1 MALALKLNDFNTLL
15 STICTFVVVSLLLFA
30 FSRFLKLPLKAD
42 DTEGP
47 EIVDWAIMPDSINS
61 DDAEVDITFYV
72 RIKAE
77 EGLESFTTSSFV
89 AQKAEGKSISFL
101 LQLMTEIDEEG
112 GGCIVPE
119 GFNFNVEELVGCGD
133 EFDGIYSA
141 SMKLPQYS
149 IDGDWLSSGDIKDN
163 EGNILRF
170 EDLEEKDRPY
180 FTNNATNFDITP
192 PVIKSLVVD
201 KTSFDTSEG
210 PATITITMELED
222 ERSGIDTGEYKSI
235 FHFHPVLE
243 WGSSL
248 HSNGLKPV
256 EGEEGFFTTE
266 IIIPKGSKPGFWTFA
281 SGTISDLAGNEAYI
295 DFSKYIE
302 EKYFANTAISSEV
315 TIEGMWWLEGQ
326 SLSSVSYE
334 GATKVTS
341 SWPSVVIIFQEGTIV
356 TKQGGGNFGIHRM
369 VSESYITEKY
379 KTLAELLTEANEKLE
394 ADIKKCHE
402 SEGCVAEEL
411 TGSDLVGNPIN
422 IGKVG
427 LPGLGLSFS
436 KPATI
441 ILAVDEKYLGQTLEV
456 QTFDGTKWVKIG
468 SCLVKTFDPLDPSA
482 GADPEGEYKSVSY
495 PGCSF
500 TTDHASFFSANVLGA
515 ETETEK
521 EVEKEAEKLPG
532 VPNTGLGG
540 TSSILYKYI
549 GWIR

>member
-1 MALALKLNDFNTLL
+1 MPKKNSLL

-47 EIVDWAIMPDSINS
+47 EIVDWAITPDSINS
-61 DDAEVDITFYV
+61 DEEEVDITFYV

-89 AQKAEGKSISFL
+89 AQNAEGKSITFRL
-101 LQLMTEIDEEG
+101 ALMTDPAI
-112 GGCIVPE
+112 CAAMPE
-119 GFNFNVEELVGCGD
+119 GFDVTGLDGGCGN
-133 EFDGIYSA
+133 ESDGIYSA

-149 IDGDWLSSGDIKDN
+149 INGIWLSSGDIKDN

-201 KTSFDTSEG
+201 KTRFDTSEE
-210 PATITITMELED
+210 AAIITITMELED
-222 ERSGIDTGEYKSI
+222 NLSEIDPDEYKSI
-235 FHFHPVLE
+235 FHFHSVLE
-243 WGSSL
+243 WGMNKYLRSD
-248 HSNGLKPV
+248 GLV
-256 EGEEGFFTTE
+256 EVEEGVFTTK
-266 IIIPKGSKPGFWTFA
+266 ITIPQGSKPGFWTFA
-281 SGTISDLAGNEAYI
+281 DGIISDKAGNLAYI
-295 DFSKYIE
+295 SDTDFSKYID
-302 EKYFANTAISSEV
+302 EKYFANTAISNEV
-315 TIEGMWWLEGQ
+315 IMEDGWWLEGEP
-326 SLSSVSYE
+326 LSSVSYE
-334 GATKVTS
+334 GTTKVTS
-341 SWPSVVIIFQEGTIV
+341 LWPSVVIIFEEGTIV

-394 ADIKKCHE
+394 TDIKKCHE

-549 GWIR
+549 GWRR

>member
-1 MALALKLNDFNTLL
+1 
-15 STICTFVVVSLLLFA
+15 
-30 FSRFLKLPLKAD
+30 
-42 DTEGP
+42 
-47 EIVDWAIMPDSINS
+47 
-61 DDAEVDITFYV
+61 
-72 RIKAE
+72 
-77 EGLESFTTSSFV
+77 
-89 AQKAEGKSISFL
+89 
-101 LQLMTEIDEEG
+101 
-112 GGCIVPE
+112 
-119 GFNFNVEELVGCGD
+119 
-133 EFDGIYSA
+133 
-141 SMKLPQYS
+141 
-149 IDGDWLSSGDIKDN
+149 
-163 EGNILRF
+163 
-170 EDLEEKDRPY
+170 
-180 FTNNATNFDITP
+180 
-192 PVIKSLVVD
+192 
-201 KTSFDTSEG
+201 
-210 PATITITMELED
+210 
-222 ERSGIDTGEYKSI
+222 
-235 FHFHPVLE
+235 
-243 WGSSL
+243 
-248 HSNGLKPV
+248 
-256 EGEEGFFTTE
+256 
-266 IIIPKGSKPGFWTFA
+266 
-281 SGTISDLAGNEAYI
+281 
-295 DFSKYIE
+295 
-302 EKYFANTAISSEV
+302 
-315 TIEGMWWLEGQ
+315 
-326 SLSSVSYE
+326 
-334 GATKVTS
+334 
-341 SWPSVVIIFQEGTIV
+341 
-356 TKQGGGNFGIHRM
+356 M

-521 EVEKEAEKLPG
+521 EVEKEVEKEAEKLPG

>member
-1 MALALKLNDFNTLL
+1 MPKKNSLL

-47 EIVDWAIMPDSINS
+47 EIVDWAITPDSINS
-61 DDAEVDITFYV
+61 DEEEVDITFYV

-89 AQKAEGKSISFL
+89 AQNAEGKSITFRL
-101 LQLMTEIDEEG
+101 ALMTDPAI
-112 GGCIVPE
+112 CAAMPE
-119 GFNFNVEELVGCGD
+119 GFDVTGLDGGCGN
-133 EFDGIYSA
+133 ESDGIYSA

-149 IDGDWLSSGDIKDN
+149 INGIWLSSGDIKDN

-222 ERSGIDTGEYKSI
+222 DLSGIDTRRSKS
-235 FHFHPVLE
+235 HFYISPVLE
-243 WGSSL
+243 WNSREESSDL
-248 HSNGLKPV
+248 LLVS
-256 EGEEGFFTTE
+256 GEDGIYTTE
-266 IIIPKGSKPGFWTFA
+266 ITLPINSKPGFWSFTE
-281 SGTISDLAGNEAYI
+281 GVIYDLAGNGTDISENISEYI
-295 DFSKYIE
+295 G
-302 EKYFANTAISSEV
+302 EKYLANTAISDEV
-315 TIEGMWWLEGQ
+315 TIADSWWLEGQ
-326 SLSSVSYE
+326 PLSSVSYD
-334 GATKVTS
+334 GTTKVTS
-341 SWPSVVIIFQEGTIV
+341 SWPSVTIIFEEGTIV

-394 ADIKKCHE
+394 TDIEKCHE

-411 TGSDLVGNPIN
+411 NDSDLVGEPVN

-436 KPATI
+436 KPATV

-468 SCLVKTFDPLDPSA
+468 SCLVEMFDPIDPAS
-482 GADPEGEYKSVSY
+482 GGDPDGEYRSVSY

-515 ETETEK
+515 ETE
-521 EVEKEAEKLPG
+521 KEAEEETEKLPG

-540 TSSILYKYI
+540 TSSILYKYL
-549 GWIR
+549 GWTR